1 MIRRAIAATLTA
13 TALISAPIALASAQ
27 SYPARPAL
35 GAPKPFAVPASET
48 YRLPN
53 GMQVTLI
60 PYGQVPKAVVSLR
73 IYAGGLNAGERTGL
87 TAMTTNLL
95 SEGAAGRTGAQI
107 AEAAAAMGGN
117 LGVGGDLHETTLS
130 LGVLSEFADDA
141 VRLVAD
147 VARRPDFP
155 ATELERVRS
164 SVLRN
169 IAVARSQPAQRR
181 RPRLPRPIMAPPTL
195 TGASTRPKPR

>member
-117 LGVGGDLHETTLS
+117 LGVGGDLHETSRNSPTTPS
-130 LGVLSEFADDA
+130 ASSPMWH
-141 VRLVAD
+141 VAPISQ
-147 VARRPDFP
+147 RRNWSGSVP
-155 ATELERVRS
+155 ACSATSPWLAPS
-164 SVLRN
+164 
-169 IAVARSQPAQRR
+169 PAQRR
-181 RPRLPRPIMAPPTL
+181 RPRLPRPIMAPPTR
-195 TGASTRPKPR
+195 TGASTRQRPR